1 MTFFMHTTFILNK
14 SPLEQFE
21 VTNIFSLQFP
31 IFGYFTLTI
40 TNLALYS
47 LIVLIVS
54 LGLHYLGN
62 NESKL
67 IPSKW
72 SIAFESLYTTLSTIV
87 RDQIGSQNERYLP
100 AKGFGKTLIRVK
112 LPNSGEPLKL
122 LIPSYSWKAIS
133 GQNNYLGMVTSQKI
147 DENQMGNRG
156 SKSDI
161 LINTMS
167 VKEQRVYGN
176 YCIKNMQLRCTLMGH
191 ESGYP
196 IKIPSKQLIF
206 NKFSFSTRVVANSI
220 FNLNPWFVTG
230 FYDGEGSFIISITK
244 NKNTKLGWLVRPF
257 FSIGLGKNELPLLLQ
272 LQQFFGGV
280 GTISKSNTYNR
291 VIYSVSSIKDLTN
304 NIIPLPFGP
313 WKIPLINT
321 KSCRFYF
328 I

>member
-1 MTFFMHTTFILNK
+1 
-14 SPLEQFE
+14 
-21 VTNIFSLQFP
+21 
-31 IFGYFTLTI
+31 
-40 TNLALYS
+40 
-47 LIVLIVS
+47 
-54 LGLHYLGN
+54 
-62 NESKL
+62 
-67 IPSKW
+67 
-72 SIAFESLYTTLSTIV
+72 
-87 RDQIGSQNERYLP
+87 
-100 AKGFGKTLIRVK
+100 
-112 LPNSGEPLKL
+112 
-122 LIPSYSWKAIS
+122 
-133 GQNNYLGMVTSQKI
+133 
-147 DENQMGNRG
+147 
-156 SKSDI
+156 
-161 LINTMS
+161 
-167 VKEQRVYGN
+167 
-176 YCIKNMQLRCTLMGH
+176 MQLRCTLMGH

-206 NKFSFSTRVVANSI
+206 NKFSFSTRVVASSI
-220 FNLNPWFVTG
+220 FNFNPWFVTG